1 MQVISEVKKKEYD
14 LFSLF
19 RWQKLMGILFTQSF
33 TMRKNVEYAFEKKIF
48 DGFEVY
54 FFSVKISVEVSHF
67 FHGFLI

>member
-1 MQVISEVKKKEYD
+1 
-14 LFSLF
+14 
-19 RWQKLMGILFTQSF
+19 MGILFTQSF
-33 TMRKNVEYAFEKKIF
+33 TMRKNVEYAFKKKIF